1 MTFIPNVLTKNDPNN
16 TFTSQTTTQT
26 GVATL
31 TTGYEAINVIINSY
45 SDDSNPGG
53 LAIQFS
59 PDTTPANFTTY
70 YSDTYYKNTKF
81 NKSYKILNKYY
92 RIVYTPSGSTAFT
105 ITSILTVSTDSNVV
119 TLNNNYTNNHD
130 SLYDAFAKLRVSNP
144 YTSLDIKFPIQSS
157 SSGNADYLSNN
168 YLMCSK
174 ETGSGTFTI
183 TNGDSKKIISIAGN
197 GSSNNYV
204 SQSRKYCIYQPGKSQ
219 LVLLTG
225 ILKDGSATS
234 INYQN
239 YIGYFDA
246 NNGLFFQYDANGSTG
261 VSVNVRSNTS
271 RSVVDTSTVQSSW
284 NIDKMD
290 GTGTSGYN
298 IDFTKSQLYV
308 IDFEWLSVGRIR
320 FGFYIFGKIYY
331 CHQISNLN
339 ELDGP
344 YMKTANLPI
353 RYEINLEDI
362 GTAQLTQICSS
373 VISEGGYN
381 PVGKTFSVSNGT
393 TSISVGTTE
402 TALIAIRGSNA
413 TNVYNHENIL
423 PADLSIL
430 NEDKVSLLIRIR
442 LYLAPNSPTV
452 ASWTLAD
459 NNSIVQ
465 YAVAGI
471 TNLTPTNILI
481 KEEYVIDKSNF
492 NLILTSIFNNFKQIT
507 SNVDNESDVLVI
519 TGQTSAGSGDVFASL
534 DWQEVY

>member
-59 PDTTPANFTTY
+59 PDTTQANFTTY

-157 SSGNADYLSNN
+157 GNADYLSNN

-174 ETGSGTFTI
+174 ETGTGTFTI

-204 SQSRKYCIYQPGKSQ
+204 SQSRKYYIYQPGKSQ

-271 RSVVDTSTVQSSW
+271 GSIVDTSTVQSSW

-290 GTGTSGYN
+290 GTGTSGYT

-331 CHQISNLN
+331 CHQIANLN
-339 ELDGP
+339 ELEGP
-344 YMKTANLPI
+344 YMKSADLPI
-353 RYEINLEDI
+353 RYEINVEDS

-381 PVGKTFSVSNGT
+381 PIGKTFSVSNGT

-402 TALIAIRGSNA
+402 TALIAIRGSKA

-442 LYLAPNSPTV
+442 LYLAPNSPMV
-452 ASWTLAD
+452 ASWTLA
-459 NNSIVQ
+459 NTNSIVQ

-534 DWQEVY
+534 DWQEIY